1 MNSTHHDDIVAELAV
16 IRTELDRLTARKRE
30 LEKHLIHDL
39 GNGTHQVN
47 GLKVQVTTPRM
58 LDKKAFMIAHPP
70 AERPD
75 LYGYE
80 PTLNMD
86 VVRNL
91 FSPAE
96 LDAYK
101 TDGTARI
108 TLR

>member
-1 MNSTHHDDIVAELAV
+1 MSTHQDDIV
-16 IRTELDRLTARKRE
+16 TELTAIRADIDRLTARRRE
-30 LEKHLIHDL
+30 LEKILIHDL

-58 LDKKAFMIAHPP
+58 LDKKAFAAAHP
-70 AERPD
+70 ANANPD
-75 LYGYE
+75 LYVYE
-80 PTLNMD
+80 AILDMD
-86 VVRNL
+86 QVKQH

-101 TDGTARI
+101 TDGTTRI

>member
-1 MNSTHHDDIVAELAV
+1 MSTHQDDIV
-16 IRTELDRLTARKRE
+16 TELTAIRADIDRLTARRRE
-30 LEKHLIHDL
+30 LEKILIHDL
-39 GNGTHQVN
+39 GNGTHQIA
-47 GLKVQVTTPRM
+47 GLKVQVTTPRT
-58 LDKKAFMIAHPP
+58 LDKKAFMTAYPP

-80 PTLNMD
+80 PTLNMGA
-86 VVRNL
+86 VRDL